1 MIVRPENMLRT
12 PEGEI
17 GMDVLSD
24 LLRVTR
30 LTGGVYLQAEF
41 TADWCVAAR
50 MTPEL
55 SARLLDPPGH
65 QMPFHYVAEGELKV
79 AVGAKPPVSLHA
91 GQIVLFPHNDLHV
104 MGSNLKLA
112 PIPLGRDNLPRRGVG
127 LRFISHGQGGAG
139 TRLICGYLGCD
150 SRPEN
155 PVIAALPRALTFSVP
170 ELMRS
175 TFEYAAR
182 ECESGRPGS
191 DTVLAK
197 LSELIF
203 VEAVR
208 SYVEAAP
215 QTRGW
220 LAALTD
226 PVLARALALLHADV
240 ARPWNV
246 EDLARKA
253 GISRSV
259 LAERFTRT
267 IGMAPMR
274 YLAHW
279 RMQVAAHELKT
290 SRASLARIAER
301 IGYESE
307 AAFSHAF
314 KKAFG
319 KAPAGWRR
327 LAA

>member
-1 MIVRPENMLRT
+1 
-12 PEGEI
+12 
-17 GMDVLSD
+17 
-24 LLRVTR
+24 
-30 LTGGVYLQAEF
+30 
-41 TADWCVAAR
+41 
-50 MTPEL
+50 
-55 SARLLDPPGH
+55 
-65 QMPFHYVAEGELKV
+65 
-79 AVGAKPPVSLHA
+79 
-91 GQIVLFPHNDLHV
+91 
-104 MGSNLKLA
+104 
-112 PIPLGRDNLPRRGVG
+112 
-127 LRFISHGQGGAG
+127 
-139 TRLICGYLGCD
+139 
-150 SRPEN
+150 
-155 PVIAALPRALTFSVP
+155 
-170 ELMRS
+170 MRS
-175 TFEYAAR
+175 TLEYAAR
-182 ECESGRPGS
+182 ESESARPGS

-215 QTRGW
+215 RARRGW

-226 PVLARALALLHADV
+226 PALARALAVLHADV

-246 EDLARKA
+246 EDLARKV

-279 RMQVAAHELKT
+279 RMQVAAHELRT
-290 SRASLARIAER
+290 SRASLARIAECV
-301 IGYESE
+301 GYESE

-327 LAA
+327 LGRGLNSSEPESG

>member
-1 MIVRPENMLRT
+1 
-12 PEGEI
+12 
-17 GMDVLSD
+17 MDALSD
-24 LLRVTR
+24 MLRVTR
-30 LTGGVYLQAEF
+30 LTGGVFLHAEF
-41 TADWCVAAR
+41 TADWCVSAR

-55 SARLLDPPGH
+55 SARFLDPPGH
-65 QMPFHYVAEGELKV
+65 QMPFHYVAEGELEV
-79 AVGAKPPVSLHA
+79 AVGSKPPVNLQA
-91 GQIVLFPHNDLHV
+91 GQIVLFPHNDTHV
-104 MGSNLKLA
+104 MGTDLKLA
-112 PIPLGRDNLPRRGVG
+112 PTPLGKVTFPQRGVG
-127 LRFISHGQGGAG
+127 LRFISHGQGGAA
-139 TRLICGYLGCD
+139 TRLICGYLGCN
-150 SRPEN
+150 SRPAN
-155 PVIAALPRALTFSVP
+155 PVIAALPAALRFNVP

-175 TFEYAAR
+175 TLEYAAR

-215 QTRGW
+215 QARGW

-226 PVLARALALLHADV
+226 PIMARALALLHAEV
-240 ARPWNV
+240 ARPWDV
-246 EDLARKA
+246 EGLARKV

-290 SRASLARIAER
+290 SRASLARIAEHV
-301 IGYESE
+301 GYESE

-319 KAPAGWRR
+319 RAPAGWRR
-327 LAA
+327 LAG

>member
-1 MIVRPENMLRT
+1 
-12 PEGEI
+12 
-17 GMDVLSD
+17 MDALSD
-24 LLRVTR
+24 MLRVTR
-30 LTGGVYLQAEF
+30 LTGGVFLHAEF

-55 SARLLDPPGH
+55 SARFLDPPGH
-65 QMPFHYVAEGELKV
+65 QMPFHYVAEGELEV
-79 AVGAKPPVSLHA
+79 AVGSKPPVKLHA
-91 GQIVLFPHNDLHV
+91 GQIVLFPHNDTHV
-104 MGSNLKLA
+104 MGTNLNLA
-112 PIPLGRDNLPRRGVG
+112 PISLGEVTLQRQGVG
-127 LRFISHGQGGAG
+127 LRFISHGQGGAA

-155 PVIAALPRALTFSVP
+155 PVIAALPAALRLSVP

-215 QTRGW
+215 QARGGW

-226 PVLARALALLHADV
+226 PVLARALAVLHADV
-240 ARPWNV
+240 ARPWKV
-246 EDLARKA
+246 EDLARKV
-253 GISRSV
+253 GTSRSV

-267 IGMAPMR
+267 IGMAPMQ

-290 SRASLARIAER
+290 SRTSLARIAER
-301 IGYESE
+301 VGYESE